1 MIKKLMGIAPKPTQD
16 GAFTPSRLA
25 MKMATSPTTNFD
37 GGDYPTPY
45 IGGKAR
51 VLVVLTE
58 QRNMT
63 MANGKKFSTGNH
75 PVEMALPMLHL
86 ISAGFALDIVTPT
99 GAPAAIEMWAMPEGD
114 VAVTKLFTD
123 YADALKNPGSIADF
137 AATSLIDDT
146 PYVGVFIPGGHGAML
161 GLPDDVNLGKV
172 LRWAHNADIH
182 TITLCHG
189 PGALMSAQNGGDF
202 IFDGYKIAMF
212 PDAVD
217 KQTPMIG
224 YLPGH
229 MPFKLEAKLTA
240 LGLTVINKKADDTCT
255 IDRNLVTGASP
266 QASNAL
272 GRLAAQTLLKAV
284 H

>member
-1 MIKKLMGIAPKPTQD
+1 
-16 GAFTPSRLA
+16 
-25 MKMATSPTTNFD
+25 
-37 GGDYPTPY
+37 
-45 IGGKAR
+45 
-51 VLVVLTE
+51 
-58 QRNMT
+58 
-63 MANGKKFSTGNH
+63 
-75 PVEMALPMLHL
+75 
-86 ISAGFALDIVTPT
+86 
-99 GAPAAIEMWAMPEGD
+99 
-114 VAVTKLFTD
+114 
-123 YADALKNPGSIADF
+123 
-137 AATSLIDDT
+137 
-146 PYVGVFIPGGHGAML
+146 
-161 GLPDDVNLGKV
+161 
-172 LRWAHNADIH
+172 
-182 TITLCHG
+182 
-189 PGALMSAQNGGDF
+189 MSAQNGGDF